1 MKKDYESEKIYM
13 ISNNTPTEIDTINK
27 SLKSALSSL
36 FFINITLFDMAVLP
50 SFLFYESM
58 YL

>member
-1 MKKDYESEKIYM
+1 MNLKKTYM
-13 ISNNTPTEIDTINK
+13 INNNTPIEIDIINK

-50 SFLFYESM
+50 SFFIL
-58 YL
+58 

>member
-1 MKKDYESEKIYM
+1 MNLKKTYM

-27 SLKSALSSL
+27 SLKSTLSSL

-58 YL
+58 HL